1 MDAKRW
7 DLVQEIF
14 LNALPLSGAE
24 RERHID
30 TASAGDAELAKEVRS
45 LLAAAGR
52 GDDIDAKAGVWLG
65 GVLEEVAEVDLT
77 GQRVGP
83 YRILRQLGAGGMAVV
98 YLAERDDDQ
107 FNQQV
112 ALKVMRPDASDG
124 ADLLRRFLVERQIL
138 AKLNHPNI
146 ARLFDGGVLPSG
158 RPYFVMEY
166 VDGLSLTEACR
177 QAGLT
182 VRQRL
187 ELFVEVCSAVQ
198 YAHRNLVVHRDLK
211 PSNIL
216 VTAEGRPRLLD
227 FGIARVLAERQAD
240 QIDATRRQHLRLTPE
255 YSSPE
260 QIRMQAVSTATDVYS
275 LGAVLYEL
283 LSGARVF
290 DLADTTPGEMERII
304 CEQDPPRASDAATTP
319 EVARQLRGDLDVIL
333 TKALQK
339 DVARRYV
346 SVTALVE
353 DVERHL
359 QGQPVLARPDSLSY
373 RWGKFVGRH
382 RVGVAAGV
390 LLLLAIVVG
399 IAGTLWQAAAAREQ
413 GRLAALERDRAL
425 TAATRAETVTRFM
438 VRLFERADP
447 NITAGD
453 TLNVFDLLDDGR
465 KRMAE
470 ELADDPAAE
479 AALLIAMGDAYTNL
493 GDYAVADTL
502 LQRAQELT
510 MGLPDHDPLDEADI
524 MTSRAIL
531 AGNVGEHELART
543 LNLSALALRRQHLGR
558 ISRPVAASLTSLGT
572 AYLYQGQP
580 DSALGYLNEAEAVR
594 SELPDTPPLER
605 AVGLSNLASAYQ
617 AVGDFDTADSLFA
630 VTATMIRANAPPGHP
645 SLAALLNNWGILD
658 YYRGDFEAARDHLT
672 EARDIYVAT
681 LGEDHPNAKNAAGSL
696 AVVLKKLE

>member
-1 MDAKRW
+1 MDAGRW
-7 DLVQEIF
+7 NLVQEIF
-14 LNALPLSGAE
+14 LAALPLEGPE
-24 RERHID
+24 REACLAREC
-30 TASAGDAELAKEVRS
+30 AGDEELAAEVRS
-45 LLAAAGR
+45 LLASAPR
-52 GDDIDAKAGVWLG
+52 GDDIDAKAGTWLG
-65 GVLEEVAEVDLT
+65 GAWDEATDADLI

-107 FNQQV
+107 FSRQV
-112 ALKVMRPDASDG
+112 ALKVMRPDNSDG

-138 AKLNHPNI
+138 ARLNHPNI
-146 ARLFDGGVLPSG
+146 AHLFDGGVLPGG
-158 RPYFVMEY
+158 RPYFVMEF

-177 QAGLT
+177 QADHT

-187 ELFVEVCSAVQ
+187 ELFLEVCEAVE

-227 FGIARVLAERQAD
+227 FGIARVVAEREAD

-283 LSGARVF
+283 LTGARVF
-290 DLADTTPGEMERII
+290 DLAEATPGEMERII
-304 CEQDPPRASDAATTP
+304 CEQDPPRASDAASTA
-319 EVARQLRGDLDVIL
+319 EAARQLRGDLDVIL
-333 TKALQK
+333 AKALQK
-339 DVARRYV
+339 DPARRYA
-346 SVTALVE
+346 SVTELAD
-353 DVERHL
+353 DVRRHL
-359 QGQPVLARPDSLSY
+359 QGQPVLARPDALSY

-382 RVGVAAGV
+382 RLGVVAGV
-390 LLLLAIVVG
+390 LLLLAILVG
-399 IAGTLWQAAAAREQ
+399 VGGTLWQATAAREQ

-425 TAATRAETVTRFM
+425 AAATRAETVTRFM

-465 KRMAE
+465 RRMAE
-470 ELADDPAAE
+470 ELAEDPAAQ

-493 GDYAVADTL
+493 GDFAVADTL

-510 MGLPDHDPLDEADI
+510 LALPDHDPLAEAQI
-524 MTSRAIL
+524 LTSRALL
-531 AGNVGEHELART
+531 AGNVSEHELART
-543 LNLSALALRRQHLGR
+543 LHLKALALRQQHLGR
-558 ISRPVAASLTSLGT
+558 ISRPVAASMTSLGT
-572 AYLYQGQP
+572 AFLYQGQP
-580 DSALGYLNEAEAVR
+580 DSALWYLREAEAVR
-594 SELPDTPPLER
+594 SELPATPPLER
-605 AVGLSNLASAYQ
+605 AGGLSNLASAYQ
-617 AVGDFDTADSLFA
+617 AAGDFDTADSLFA
-630 VTATMIRANAPPGHP
+630 VTATMIRENAPPGHP

-658 YYRGDFEAARDHLT
+658 YYREDYPAARDHLA

-681 LGEDHPNAKNAAGSL
+681 LGADHPNALNAAGSL
-696 AVVLKKLE
+696 EVVLKKLE